1 VQGQSVSRDLEA
13 SLHAL
18 GVGPAEPLGLAVSGG
33 PDSLAL
39 LLLACERRPVRAAT
53 VDHGLRPE
61 ARGEAEQVA
70 AICARLGVPHDIL
83 AVRVEGSVQ
92 AGARAARYAA
102 LAGWCERH
110 DLAWLATAHHA
121 DDQAE
126 TLLMRLAR
134 GAGLSGLAGVR
145 RARPL
150 SPGVTLVRPL
160 LDWRKAELETIVRN
174 AGLAAAQDPSNAD
187 PAYDRTAARAL
198 LAAAPWLDPARLA
211 HSAAH
216 LAEAEAVLEWAAGRL
231 FSERWDGESL
241 DPQDLPPELLRRL
254 VLRVF
259 AGFDAAPRGPDL
271 ARLLA
276 ALREGRA
283 ATLAGLKA
291 VPGARWTFAPAP
303 PRRSRSP

>member
-1 VQGQSVSRDLEA
+1 MSRDLEA
-13 SLHAL
+13 SFHAL
-18 GVGPAEPLGLAVSGG
+18 GVGPAEPVGLAVSGG

-39 LLLACERRPVRAAT
+39 LLLARERRPVRAAT

-70 AICARLGVPHDIL
+70 AICAGLGVPHDIL
-83 AVRVEGSVQ
+83 TVRVEGSVQ
-92 AGARAARYAA
+92 AGARTARYAA
-102 LAGWCERH
+102 LADWCATH
-110 DLAWLATAHHA
+110 SLAWLATAHHA

-134 GAGLSGLAGVR
+134 GAGLPGLAGVR

-150 SPGVTLVRPL
+150 RPGVTLVRPL
-160 LDWRKAELETIVRN
+160 LDWRKAELEAIVRD

-198 LAAAPWLDPARLA
+198 LGATHWLDPARLA

-216 LAEAEAVLEWAAGRL
+216 LAEAEAALEWASGRL
-231 FSERWDGESL
+231 FAERWDGESL
-241 DPQDLPPELLRRL
+241 DPHDLPPEILRRL
-254 VLRVF
+254 ALRVF
-259 AGFDAAPRGPDL
+259 DGFGETPRGPDL

-283 ATLAGLKA
+283 ATLAGVKA
-291 VPGARWTFAPAP
+291 TPGARWTFAPAP
-303 PRRSRSP
+303 PRRSRSR